1 MSRRNNNPN
10 QATLFNKQDDLPIDS
25 EAVSEEKDFNAS
37 VRSFYQLVKQGRKQ
51 LEKKNSTKY

>member
-10 QATLFNKQDDLPIDS
+10 QAVLFNKQDDLPIDR
-25 EAVSEEKDFNAS
+25 EVVNEEKDFNAS

-51 LEKKNSTKY
+51 LEKKNIINQ